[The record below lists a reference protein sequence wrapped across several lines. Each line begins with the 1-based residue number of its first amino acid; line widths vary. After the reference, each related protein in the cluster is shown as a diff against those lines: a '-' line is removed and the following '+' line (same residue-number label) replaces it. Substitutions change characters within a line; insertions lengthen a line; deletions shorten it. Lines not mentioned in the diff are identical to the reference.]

1 MSKNDIKKILIIG
14 ATGGLAQIT
23 SRLLLRLDPELQIIG
38 IDTRDVSTI
47 ETMPNLILKR
57 MKYTRGNFEN
67 LFRDHQFDLVYHL
80 ARISHS
86 SSGQDNLAKRLDL
99 SVMGTSRILD
109 LCLKFNVK
117 KVVVLSTHHVYG
129 AFPDNSVFLPEDSP
143 LRASMK
149 FPELRD
155 VVEMDQIATNWMWK
169 NQKNIST
176 IVLRPCNIIGA
187 QINNTMSQ
195 YLTNPY
201 SPFPIDFNPKF
212 QFIHEFDMANVL
224 VSCVDKI
231 PMGIFNVATD
241 EFISIREAMNTLGT
255 KGIPFP
261 MTIGSMIAKYLNIPE
276 YLVEYLK
283 FSCLID
289 NSEIKKY
296 LGDDFFRFK
305 IEETL
310 KLIRLS

>member
-1 MSKNDIKKILIIG
+1 MSKSSGKKILIIG
-14 ATGGLAQIT
+14 AVGGLSQIT
-23 SRLLLRLDPELQIIG
+23 ARLILREHPDAEIIG
-38 IDTRDVSTI
+38 IDSRDVSKL
-47 ETMPNLILKR
+47 EVLPHLQYQR

-67 LFRDHQFDLVYHL
+67 LFRDHQFDIIYHL

-86 SSGQDNLAKRLDL
+86 GAQDNLAKRLDL

-109 LCLKFNVK
+109 LALKFNIK

-129 AFPDNSVFLPEDSP
+129 AFPDNSVFLMEDAP
-143 LRASMK
+143 LRASIK
-149 FPELRD
+149 FAELRD

-169 NQKNIST
+169 NQKSIET

-187 QINNTMSQ
+187 QINNTMSK

-212 QFIHEFDMANVL
+212 QFIHEFDMAHVL
-224 VSCVDKI
+224 VKCIDTI
-231 PMGIFNVATD
+231 PMGIYNVAPD
-241 EFISIREAMNTLGT
+241 EFIAIRDAFNILGT

-261 MTIGSMIAKYLNIPE
+261 MTIASMIAKYIKVPE
-276 YLVEYLK
+276 YLVDYLK

-289 NSEIKKY
+289 NTELKKH
-296 LGDDFFRFK
+296 LGNDFFRFK
-305 IEETL
+305 IQDTL